1 MESRESIE
9 ERLSAGWNVLA
20 PNATA
25 SIERNIQIQ
34 ILLDIRDLLTKQKQV

>member
-9 ERLSAGWNVLA
+9 KQLLDAWNVNA

-25 SIERNIQIQ
+25 SNERNIQIQ
-34 ILLDIRDLLTKQKQV
+34 ILLDIRELLTKK